1 MSHNKIY
8 NLDIKKYLFIK
19 NNRLLNLFIY
29 KNNKKTI
36 LILFKI
42 QNS

>member
-1 MSHNKIY
+1 MK
-8 NLDIKKYLFIK
+8 IKKYLFIK